1 VPTVDLVATAI
12 NNASKENKARQ
23 PNSDAEFDP
32 EYFLIVLD
40 LFDKYGDSTKQLFFN
55 NFMLFL
61 KYHNESFMK
70 QFKTSNEAGSSTRNK
85 LMLFLYKISWQCYQ
99 SEDDKLIKM
108 AHNVCVEIC
117 AH

>member
-1 VPTVDLVATAI
+1 VDLVATAI
-12 NNASKENKARQ
+12 NHASKENRAKQ

-40 LFDKYGDSTKQLFFN
+40 LFDKYSDQTKQLFFN

-61 KYHNESFMK
+61 KYHNESFIK
-70 QFKTSNEAGSSTRNK
+70 QFRVSTESGSSTRNK
-85 LMLFLYKISWQCYQ
+85 LMLFLYRISLQCYQ

-117 AH
+117 AQ